1 MGQLAYWTI
10 GFVAPGPEEKG
21 ETLSITYISL
31 HKMLKENYSAP
42 LDGELPGSLPRRFSV
57 VSVIAEENTDVQG
70 GFHLEFLRISRVINH
85 MTFYKFKCSH
95 WWKIC
100 LKKINCKISLQ
111 SECCS
116 FNQ

>member
-10 GFVAPGPEEKG
+10 AFVTPEEKG
-21 ETLSITYISL
+21 QTLSITYFSL

-42 LDGELPGSLPRRFSV
+42 LDGELPGSMPRRFSV

-70 GFHLEFLRISRVINH
+70 GFHLEFLSISWVINH
-85 MTFYKFKCSH
+85 MTFYKFNCCH
-95 WWKIC
+95 WRKIYF
-100 LKKINCKISLQ
+100 KEKSITRFPLQ
-111 SECCS
+111 SECCI